1 MARSAEELRLVEP
14 IEPSSEAPESC
25 VRRRGQAA
33 DVAQPA
39 CAALASS
46 LQRKELRGACANPFQ
61 DEPSP
66 TVIAAVKRFGLVGLI
81 ACALGTGMTRWW
93 RSLRDR
99 D

>member
-25 VRRRGQAA
+25 AHRRSPDA
-33 DVAQPA
+33 DDAGPGLG
-39 CAALASS
+39 ALASS
-46 LQRKELRGACANPFQ
+46 LQRKDLRAGCANPFR

-81 ACALGTGMTRWW
+81 ACAVGTGMARWW
-93 RSLRDR
+93 RSLRD
-99 D
+99 